1 MIRTFALALLLS
13 LSAMA
18 TTSAKAKHCTV
29 RVHTQANANDGSVFA
44 TPVTT
49 PLTSKTIY
57 IEKIP
62 TISERDVAAFRAYQA
77 RDGSFGA
84 LLQLNDHGRLAL
96 ETLSIEHRGTT
107 LLVLV
112 NGRAVTELLVDRPV
126 SDGQLYIAAG
136 LSAADIQLMEKDW
149 PVIGASKRG

>member
-1 MIRTFALALLLS
+1 MIRTFALAFLLILFTVS
-13 LSAMA
+13 GV
-18 TTSAKAKHCTV
+18 SAKAKHCTV
-29 RVHTQANANDGSVFA
+29 RMHAQANANDGSVFA

-49 PLTSKTIY
+49 PVSGKAIY

-62 TISERDVAAFRAYQA
+62 TVSERDVAAFRAYQA
-77 RDGSFGA
+77 SDGSFGA

-112 NGRAVTELLVDRPV
+112 NGRAVSELMVDRQV
-126 SDGQLYIAAG
+126 SDGQLYIASG
-136 LSAADIQLMEKDW
+136 LAAADIQLMEKDW
-149 PVIGASKRG
+149 PVIGARKAR